1 MKNYKIEYQYTLDN
15 KYKKSNFIYITC
27 EPIET
32 CIDHILNIVY
42 KNTGIDPEKIEYFD
56 LQIIKF

>member
-1 MKNYKIEYQYTLDN
+1 MTNYKIEFQYTLND
-15 KYKKSNFIYITC
+15 KYKKSDFLYITP

-32 CIDHILNIVY
+32 CINHILNIVY

>member
-1 MKNYKIEYQYTLDN
+1 MQNYKIEFQYTLNDI
-15 KYKKSNFIYITC
+15 YKKSNFIYITP
-27 EPIET
+27 EIIET